1 MNRRKFL
8 VSAGAGLLALH
19 SKGELAAQGRARP
32 NILFII
38 SDQFRGDALGAD
50 GNRFVHTPNL
60 DRLAES
66 GVRFSHAY
74 CAQALCTPAR
84 ATLITGL
91 YPHTHGL
98 QQNVYKIPSALA
110 DTRYRLSVNFPSLLK
125 QAGYTTGYIGKWHLG
140 EESPG
145 FFDYWKGYNSL
156 LPHWLGERQ
165 KSPYRSDVETDDALR
180 FLEENRTRPFL
191 LCQSY
196 YPPHT
201 PYTAPEKFHRYF
213 QGENVPKEIREHMEY
228 YAAATAVDW
237 NIGRLLEGLDKLGLG
252 ENTLVVFTADHG
264 ETFGKRPFSSNKT
277 VCYEES
283 ARIPLLMRHP
293 KLLPRGRVWT
303 SGVVT
308 VDVMP
313 TVLAA
318 AGLPIPR
325 QVQGRNLLELVRRGR
340 DRWDEPVIL
349 QNITQKPRNPDQ
361 KRAEGEPVIER
372 AVRTERWKLILR
384 TYVPEPDWRM
394 DELYDLE
401 RDPGEAQ
408 DLFTRPESAA
418 RVKELSR
425 MLLNW
430 GRRYQD
436 EVAVRLASRYA

>member
-1 MNRRKFL
+1 MNRRRFL
-8 VSAGAGLLALH
+8 VSSGAGLLALR
-19 SKGELAAQGRARP
+19 SKSAAALQRARP
-32 NILFII
+32 NILFIL

-60 DRLAES
+60 DRLAEG
-66 GVRFSHAY
+66 GVRFAHAY

-98 QQNVYKIPSALA
+98 QQNVYKIPNVLA
-110 DTRYRLSVNFPSLLK
+110 DSRYRLSVNFPSLLK

-140 EESPG
+140 EENPG

-165 KSPYRSDVETDDALR
+165 KSPYRSDVETDDGLR
-180 FLEENRTRPFL
+180 FLEENRGRPFL

-201 PYTAPEKFHRYF
+201 PYTAPAKFHRFYEG
-213 QGENVPKEIREHMEY
+213 QGVPKEIQERMEY
-228 YAAATAVDW
+228 YAAASAVDW
-237 NIGRLLEGLDKLGLG
+237 NVGRLLEGLEKLGLAD
-252 ENTLVVFTADHG
+252 NTLVVFTADHG
-264 ETFGKRPFSSNKT
+264 ETFGRRPFSSNKT

-283 ARIPLLMRHP
+283 ARIPLLLRHP
-293 KLLPRGRVWT
+293 GLLPKGMVWR
-303 SGVVT
+303 SGVTT

-313 TVLAA
+313 TILAV
-318 AGLPIPR
+318 AGLPVPR
-325 QVQGRNLLELVRRGR
+325 QVQGRNLLELVRRRR
-340 DRWDEPVIL
+340 DRWEEPVIL
-349 QNITQKPRNPDQ
+349 QNITQRPRDPGRKPG
-361 KRAEGEPVIER
+361 EGDPVIER

-384 TYVPEPDWRM
+384 AYSSETEWRM

-408 DLFTRPESAA
+408 DLFARPESAA

-425 MLLNW
+425 MLLAW

-436 EVAVRLASRYA
+436 EVAMRLASRYA